1 MSQGQVSSGQ
11 LPDRSAGTDDAI
23 LLMWI
28 MCAML
33 KYRYILIVAV
43 QDWNLLYM
51 NKCEVYHAA

>member
-11 LPDRSAGTDDAI
+11 LPDNLPGTADAI

-33 KYRYILIVAV
+33 KYRYILIEAV
-43 QDWNLLYM
+43 QDWNLLL
-51 NKCEVYHAA
+51 